1 MDMLKKVL
9 FAAAPFV
16 AGMLIAGCSSE
27 ALGYRDYAL
36 PGEGYYAEDAAV
48 GDVGGGG
55 GGGGESG
62 GNGNTSAGIVTAGE
76 WRDLDHWSFWS
87 SLMTGEEFSG
97 MKDLWK
103 MYPDNLV
110 AVHATDAANKPVI
123 GAKVV
128 LFRNGTAVW
137 TTKTDNKG
145 FAYLWVSPFQPL
157 NDVSADELT
166 VNVGGTDMTGHPE
179 ISTWHSQ
186 SEIKINEY
194 QKLTADAQPVI
205 SNMTDIAFIVDATG
219 SMDDE
224 ISFLKDDLV
233 DILGKASA
241 KAGSEAKL
249 RTAAVFYR
257 DEGDKYVTKTD
268 DFKTDYTKTVA
279 FIKDQEADGGGDY
292 PEAVHTA
299 LEVSLQNL
307 SWGEDSR
314 MRVAFLL
321 LDAPAHS
328 RPEVKA
334 SLQKS
339 IETFAR
345 LGIRI
350 VPIAASGADKDTEFM
365 LRFFDVLTGGTY
377 TFLTNDSGVGGEHIA
392 ASVGEFEVERLN
404 DLIVR
409 LIADYLS

>member
-1 MDMLKKVL
+1 MMKKL
-9 FAAAPFV
+9 FMAAAPFV
-16 AGMLIAGCSSE
+16 AGLMLAGCSEKDLGWGGDFPGIDGRYYE
-27 ALGYRDYAL
+27 ADIA
-36 PGEGYYAEDAAV
+36 GEG
-48 GDVGGGG
+48 GGAGG
-55 GGGGESG
+55 SGESG
-62 GNGNTSAGIVTAGE
+62 NGNSSAGKVTAGE

-97 MKDLWK
+97 KTDLWK

-110 AVHATDAANKPVI
+110 AIHVTKGEDKPLI
-123 GAKVV
+123 GAKAV
-128 LFRNGTAVW
+128 LSRNGKAVW

-145 FAYLWVSPFQPL
+145 FAYLWVSPFQL
-157 NDVSADELT
+157 LQEVSSDELT
-166 VNVGGTDMTGHPE
+166 VNVCGVDIPGHPDL
-179 ISTWHSQ
+179 STWNSQ
-186 SEIKINEY
+186 SEIKINKY
-194 QKLTADAQPVI
+194 QILTADALPVI
-205 SNMTDIAFIVDATG
+205 TNVTDIAFIVDATG
-219 SMDDE
+219 SMGDE
-224 ISFLKDDLV
+224 INFLKDDLV
-233 DILGKASA
+233 DILGKAAA
-241 KAGSEAKL
+241 KVGSDAKL

-257 DEGDKYVTKTD
+257 DEGDQYVTKTD
-268 DFKTDYTKTVA
+268 DFKTDYKKTVD
-279 FIKDQEADGGGDY
+279 FIKQQKADGGGDY

-299 LEVSLQNL
+299 LEVSLQKL
-307 SWGEDSR
+307 SWGEDAR

-328 RPEVKA
+328 TAEVKA

-365 LRFFDVLTGGTY
+365 LRFFDILTGGTY
-377 TFLTNDSGVGGEHIA
+377 TFLTNDSGVGEEHIA
-392 ASVGEFEVERLN
+392 ASVGDYEVERLN